1 MFFRNSGES
10 SPPVAAVL
18 ANAFDDVFAFG
29 DFKVVGN
36 GDMGDLHILEAPRLV
51 TLYARQMDVA
61 TMAHRTLMVLVR
73 AAFFVLAVA
82 HAVFLHTAAI
92 VDGVEQ
98 TLFGKE
104 GEGAEEGRLVDGVER
119 VLHIGEAER
128 GAALG
133 CIGIG
138 AWVQLAEGAPH
149 KEAHSGDADAGMEK
163 FVFVVHDGR
172 GANRANR
179 ANRAYKPYV
188 AYGVTGFWSFVGAK
202 LRRFFGKTMTFMI
215 FCVFSLV
222 YWRDCSIFAI

>member
-1 MFFRNSGES
+1 MLFPNSGES

-51 TLYARQMDVA
+51 AFYARQMDVA

-82 HAVFLHTAAI
+82 HAVFLHTATI

-119 VLHIGEAER
+119 VLHVGKTEG
-128 GAALG
+128 GATLG
-133 CIGIG
+133 GVATLSGVGIG

-179 ANRAYKPYV
+179 ANRAYKP
-188 AYGVTGFWSFVGAK
+188 
-202 LRRFFGKTMTFMI
+202 
-215 FCVFSLV
+215 
-222 YWRDCSIFAI
+222 